1 MEALARKKKQSNL
14 RLSNYNTEALV
25 QKKKQLNL
33 R

>member
-25 QKKKQLNL
+25 QKKRQLNL